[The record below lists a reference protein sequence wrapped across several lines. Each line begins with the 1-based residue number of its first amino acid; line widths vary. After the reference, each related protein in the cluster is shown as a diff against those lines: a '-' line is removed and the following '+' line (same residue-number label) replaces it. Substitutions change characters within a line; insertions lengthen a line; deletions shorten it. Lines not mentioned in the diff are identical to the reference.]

1 MKKVLIVEDEF
12 SIALDLET
20 YLLQWQYDVVGIAND
35 YEEAVHILETH
46 KPHLALV
53 DITLKGNKTGI
64 DFAHYAYK
72 FAKIPVIFL
81 SALTDEKTLDE
92 AMQARPFAYLTKPF
106 KEADLRNTL
115 KIASQ
120 QYDII
125 KLIFQEQRYILENL
139 DVQKLAWEDSFF
151 VKDKGKLYSVK
162 VKEIL
167 WAEALEN
174 YTVIVLPDKKLIAN
188 MLLKDF
194 EAKLPKEHFL
204 RVHRS
209 YLVSIDKIKRMEEG
223 YLFITDVPIHVSKN
237 HKDELLAKIKVL

>member
-1 MKKVLIVEDEF
+1 MKKVLVVEDEF

-35 YEEAVHILETH
+35 YEEAVQLLETH

-53 DITLKGNKTGI
+53 DITLKGDKTGI

-72 FAKIPVIFL
+72 FAKIPIIFL
-81 SALTDEKTLDE
+81 SALADEKTLDE

-106 KEADLRNTL
+106 KEVDLRNTL

-120 QYDII
+120 QHDTI
-125 KLIFQEQRYILENL
+125 KLAFLEQNVSEGL
-139 DVQKLAWEDSFF
+139 DNHKLSWEDTFF
-151 VKDKGKLYSVK
+151 VKDKGKLHSVK

-174 YTVIVLPDKKLIAN
+174 YTVIVLPEKKIVTN

-209 YLVSIDKIKRMEEG
+209 YLVSLDKIKRMEEG
-223 YLFITDVPIHVSKN
+223 YLFITDVPIHISKN
-237 HKDELLAKIKVL
+237 HKEELWTKIRVL